1 MNIIDKIKNNLIN
14 SEREGN
20 KTAEFHYQILINA
33 DELKDINADELKDID
48 AEEFCQKLSLTDG
61 YKSEFRKMIKL
72 ANHIKSKG
80 KKII

>member
-20 KTAEFHYQILINA
+20 KTVEFHYQVL
-33 DELKDINADELKDID
+33 INADELKDID

-61 YKSEFRKMIKL
+61 YKSEFKKMIKL
-72 ANHIKSKG
+72 ANYIKSKG